1 MTDKPDLI
9 EEALQALNL
18 FELRRE
24 KSEEINDHIRKAY
37 PEFPPLVQHM
47 DDISEAA
54 FVKLLDVILGGELAS
69 YYLYERPVGEM
80 EDIRAIYE
88 NDVKYPLTTIAE
100 LALYI
105 YRKKVD

>member
-24 KSEEINDHIRKAY
+24 KNEDINDHIRKVY

-54 FVKLLDVILGGELAS
+54 FVKLLDAILGGDLAS
-69 YYLYERPVGEM
+69 YYLYERPICGM

-88 NDVKYPLTTIAE
+88 KDVKYPLTSIAE

-105 YRKKVD
+105 HRNKD